1 MTIGP
6 SIVLGLGARSRV
18 GGITAALTLAS
29 LSRPALTLAE
39 FYNAFGDSTTFG
51 VGSPTGEDW
60 PNKFRA
66 IAAGPTDAFN
76 GGTGGNNGAS
86 IVEIGNG
93 GVGGENSASV
103 TARVTGLSPSF
114 TAQLGRNMFYGAGL
128 NDYNTGVSGFTRVW
142 PEQVQA
148 NYATAAAAVTG
159 GKKMVALLAVPDNF
173 EASGTRLGAD
183 HRFHFLDMVN
193 RYNEL
198 AFDLGRYLRF
208 VRTLEAPSGTA
219 DADALA
225 EGYVPYTYR
234 GITAGTDFD
243 GADFAD
249 ITGTVNPTDLNFPES
264 TIYWQ
269 STTAVPWRKL
279 GASGTDS
286 WVLVDGKHFSKYGN
300 VVIARVAGDIA
311 LALEGNGPPVCPPAR
326 LRVAADA
333 ANGATVGTLKVIG
346 TATRYALRTY
356 ADGAVTDF
364 AISPTGVITKNTAS
378 ALTDGVTELVVVAE
392 NANGVLLSPV
402 DIYVAR
408 PSTETA
414 PELRPIVSPFISI
427 GGRFSDA
434 MATGRVFSYAFYF
447 NATARADQ
455 QLVLMGRTG
464 TPSQPLS
471 IQLLSN
477 GRVRVTVRDSTNTA
491 QTIDLSTTLYNG
503 GAAAWIV
510 GSFDFTTGST
520 RSSAFFNET
529 AQTVASLTLTNDI
542 QLADAAPIFLASNE
556 VREYRSLINPFNG
569 SIGYLGFWDG
579 YIDWSVDGNRRALY
593 DAAGVPATRTP
604 YAAVGGLVP
613 KFEQWGRKGDWAWGT
628 PDGSYSTKMLSAAHR
643 IRTVMS

>member
-1 MTIGP
+1 MMG
-6 SIVLGLGARSRV
+6 
-18 GGITAALTLAS
+18 LTLGIGSRRAGGGG
-29 LSRPALTLAE
+29 LEGLISRPALVLSE

-51 VGSPTGEDW
+51 VGAPSGEDW
-60 PNKFRA
+60 PNRFRL
-66 IAAGPTDAFN
+66 IATGPTGAFN
-76 GGTGGNNGAS
+76 GTSVVANTGPA

-103 TARVTGLSPSF
+103 TGRVTGLSPSF

-128 NDYNTGVSGFTRVW
+128 NDYNTGVPGNTRVW

-159 GKKMVALLAVPDNF
+159 GKKMVSFLAVPDNF

-208 VRTLEAPSGTA
+208 VRTLQGPSGTA

-269 STTAVPWRKL
+269 STTSLPWRKL
-279 GASGTDS
+279 GASGTGS
-286 WVLVDGKHFSKYGN
+286 WVQVDGKHFSKHGN
-300 VVIARVAGDIA
+300 IVIARIGGDIA

-326 LRVAADA
+326 LRVVANA
-333 ANGATVGTLKVIG
+333 ANGATVGTVRTIG

-378 ALTDGVTELVVVAE
+378 ALTEGVTELVVVAE
-392 NANGVLLSPV
+392 NATGVLLSPV

-414 PELRPIVSPFISI
+414 PELRPIVSPFLSI
-427 GGRFSDA
+427 GGRSSDA

-447 NATARADQ
+447 NSAALALQ
-455 QLVLMGRTG
+455 QLLLMSRTG
-464 TPSQPLS
+464 TPSQPVS
-471 IQLLSN
+471 VQLLAN

-491 QTIDLSTTLYNG
+491 QTIDLSTTLYTAG
-503 GAAAWIV
+503 GAAWIT
-510 GSFDFTTGST
+510 GAFDFTTGLT
-520 RSSAFFNET
+520 RSSAYFNET
-529 AQTVASLTLTNDI
+529 AQSVAALTLTNDI
-542 QLADAAPIFLASNE
+542 QLADASPILLAANE
-556 VREYRSLINPFNG
+556 VREYRALSNPFNG

-579 YIDWSVDGNRRALY
+579 YIDWSVAGNRRALY

-604 YAAVGGLVP
+604 YAAIGGLVP
-613 KFEQWGRKGDWAWGT
+613 KFELWGGKGDWAWGT
-628 PDGSYSTKMLSAAHR
+628 PDGSYGTNMLSAARR